1 MSFVQIEVKSKEL
14 RTVMNIIERGLA
26 RVRLATM
33 EEMSINCKDYYEISR
48 IVVRIGIRTAN
59 ESNFTR

>member
-14 RTVMNIIERGLA
+14 RTVINIIERGLA
-26 RVRLATM
+26 RVILATM
-33 EEMSINCKDYYEISR
+33 EEMFINYKDYYEISR
-48 IVVRIGIRTAN
+48 IVIRIGIRTAN